1 MKALILAAGKGTR
14 LKELTLHRPKPMLP
28 VGNMTL
34 LEHHL
39 MWLRRHNIT
48 EIAINLHHAH
58 EVITDRLGDGARYGV
73 QLHYSYEERLMGTA
87 GAAKKLEHF
96 LDQRFIVL
104 YGDVFTNLDLGR
116 LARTHDTQMAQVS
129 AAQSMTLA
137 LYQVPNPTE
146 CGLVEIDA
154 TGRVLR
160 FVEKPPADQVFT
172 NLANAGIMLCE
183 AATLDAVPPALPYDF
198 GHDLYPKLLQ
208 SGVPLF
214 GLEVAA
220 DEYVIDIG
228 TPGGYQRAQ
237 ETWAH
242 TNLALQPT
250 DIHRELFQ
258 PLTHS
263 HQSPNLARNH
273 A

>member
-14 LKELTLHRPKPMLP
+14 LKELTRHRPKPMLP
-28 VGNMTL
+28 VGDKTL

-39 MWLRRHNIT
+39 LWLRSHNIT
-48 EIAINLHHAH
+48 QIAINLHHAH
-58 EVITDRLGDGARYGV
+58 EVITDHLGDGTRYGV
-73 QLHYSYEERLMGTA
+73 QLHYSYEETLLGTA
-87 GAAKKLEHF
+87 GAAKKLEAF
-96 LDQRFIVL
+96 LDQRFVVL

-116 LARTHDTQMAQVS
+116 LARVHATQMAQGG

-146 CGLVEIDA
+146 CGLVEMDA

-183 AATLDAVPPALPYDF
+183 AATLCAVPAAVSYDF

-208 SGVPLF
+208 RGVPLF
-214 GLEVAA
+214 GLEAAA

-228 TPGGYQRAQ
+228 TPTGYQRAQ
-237 ETWAH
+237 ESWAR
-242 TNLALQPT
+242 TTMALQQQH
-250 DIHRELFQ
+250 IQQEAIQ
-258 PLTHS
+258 PSTYS
-263 HQSPNLARNH
+263 FQSPNLVRNH
-273 A
+273 S

>member
-28 VGNMTL
+28 VGDMTL

-39 MWLRRHNIT
+39 MWLRGHNIT

-58 EVITDRLGDGARYGV
+58 EVITDHLSDGARYGV
-73 QLHYSYEERLMGTA
+73 RLHYSYEETLMGTA
-87 GAAKKLEHF
+87 GAAKKLEDF
-96 LDQRFIVL
+96 LDQRFVVV

-116 LARTHDTQMAQVS
+116 LACSHDAQMAQRG
-129 AAQSMTLA
+129 APQSMTLA

-146 CGLVEIDA
+146 CGLVETDA

-160 FVEKPPADQVFT
+160 FVEKPPAEQVFT

-183 AATLDAVPPALPYDF
+183 AATLDAVPAAVPYDF

-208 SGVPLF
+208 GEVPLF
-214 GLEVAA
+214 GVEVAA
-220 DEYVIDIG
+220 EEYVIDIG
-228 TPGGYQRAQ
+228 TPNGYQRAQ

-242 TNLALQPT
+242 TKLPLQQ
-250 DIHRELFQ
+250 Q
-258 PLTHS
+258 PIQQAKIQPSTRS
-263 HQSPNLARNH
+263 QQSPNLVRNH
-273 A
+273 S